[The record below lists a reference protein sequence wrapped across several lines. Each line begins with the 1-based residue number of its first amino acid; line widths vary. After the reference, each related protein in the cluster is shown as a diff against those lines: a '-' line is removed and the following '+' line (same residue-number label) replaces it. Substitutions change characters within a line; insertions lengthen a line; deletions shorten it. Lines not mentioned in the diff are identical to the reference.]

1 MSGEEDNGQS
11 ILPPVYASFDI
22 EANGTNPLQHSM
34 LSLGIALY
42 TDTRLLDVFYVKIS
56 PQVGS
61 VEDVNTMQNFWA
73 KHPDQWKEVTTDAS
87 TPEKSMTMLSNW
99 LKQYNQI
106 FSIKWIARPAN
117 CDWMWLKCYY
127 ERYGPPD
134 RPNIGYYCHD
144 LSSLLRAYSLCY
156 KIRDKKTWMNQLAQ
170 NLPYTHNALEDA
182 IYQGTMYM
190 NLRKLFDRNKM

>member
-73 KHPDQWKEVTTDAS
+73 KHPDQWKE
-87 TPEKSMTMLSNW
+87 E
-99 LKQYNQI
+99 
-106 FSIKWIARPAN
+106 
-117 CDWMWLKCYY
+117 
-127 ERYGPPD
+127 G
-134 RPNIGYYCHD
+134 D
-144 LSSLLRAYSLCY
+144 LALG
-156 KIRDKKTWMNQLAQ
+156 RD
-170 NLPYTHNALEDA
+170 P
-182 IYQGTMYM
+182 
-190 NLRKLFDRNKM
+190 RK

>member
-1 MSGEEDNGQS
+1 MYFWVLFQKYMTLIRDKVLQKLLNPTANKYVD
-11 ILPPVYASFDI
+11 ILLFIKSKKK
-22 EANGTNPLQHSM
+22 
-34 LSLGIALY
+34 GITVA
-42 TDTRLLDVFYVKIS
+42 
-56 PQVGS
+56 Q
-61 VEDVNTMQNFWA
+61 VEDFWA